1 MVAGDGPL
9 DLLGQD
15 GGDAVAVIGGVRGE
29 ESLDGGELGITE
41 TLNQPVR
48 RATSL
53 SDSRSAAAATFSS
66 RCISDE
72 VPGIGSIIG
81 ER

>member
-1 MVAGDGPL
+1 MVAGDDPL

-15 GGDAVAVIGGVRGE
+15 GGDAVAVIGGVPGE
-29 ESLDGGELGITE
+29 ESLDGGELGITD

-48 RATSL
+48 RATSP

-66 RCISDE
+66 RCVSDE

>member
-1 MVAGDGPL
+1 MVAGDDPL
-9 DLLGQD
+9 DLLGQG

-29 ESLDGGELGITE
+29 ESLDGGELGITD
-41 TLNQPVR
+41 TSNQPVR
-48 RATSL
+48 WATSP

-66 RCISDE
+66 RCVSDE